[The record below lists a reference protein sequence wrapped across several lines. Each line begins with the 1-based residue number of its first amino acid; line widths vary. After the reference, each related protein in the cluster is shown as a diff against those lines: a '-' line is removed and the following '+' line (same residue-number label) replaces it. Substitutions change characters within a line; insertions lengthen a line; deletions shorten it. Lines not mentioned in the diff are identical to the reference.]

1 MRFPHE
7 NSRCFRSCFFL
18 LSAAP
23 NQDGG
28 HITFYGKK
36 VILLLLLLLSQ
47 TGWSLME
54 VLVFPG
60 RANPAFTSYP
70 GSVEGDAHGLF
81 LLCQQKPKK
90 HLLGSV
96 RLSGVCG

>member
-1 MRFPHE
+1 
-7 NSRCFRSCFFL
+7 
-18 LSAAP
+18 
-23 NQDGG
+23 
-28 HITFYGKK
+28 
-36 VILLLLLLLSQ
+36 
-47 TGWSLME
+47 ME

-70 GSVEGDAHGLF
+70 GCVEGDGLF
-81 LLCQQKPKK
+81 LLCQQKPEK